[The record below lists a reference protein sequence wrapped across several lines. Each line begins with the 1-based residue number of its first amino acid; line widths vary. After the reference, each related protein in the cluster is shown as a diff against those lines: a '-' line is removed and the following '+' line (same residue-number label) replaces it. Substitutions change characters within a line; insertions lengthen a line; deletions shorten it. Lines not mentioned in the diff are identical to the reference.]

1 MTRRG
6 QTEVESQF
14 IKALRPCILTQFW
27 CTRIE
32 RHELQK
38 AKESNDYTKLVEFY
52 RRQVEAATSLLS
64 PKQERGRSG
73 IFPSSAITQP
83 HRSVLRASGS
93 PGAEFAAV
101 RWSRGRTLRNDGGEP
116 KPELDECYR
125 AAGPH
130 VMIHCW
136 VRLISDIGHVAA
148 HIRLSL
154 KRLDDADD
162 NAASRTTRRRLACE
176 LVVIMRLML
185 RARLYYERTDSILT
199 AESLMVEAL
208 RGERATLPRSQLIIS
223 QLGDAVA
230 QYDRQIRTWHIG
242 TALPKGWKDS
252 TDAYEFD
259 QWGQRFSQ
267 VVPGEEGWSR
277 FPRLLSRELRYLR
290 SRSALRQ
297 RFHELP
303 LSFHRL
309 GNGSLLRQ
317 ILLFLPRLIW
327 SLAEFL
333 ALFGIVVLLWVFMRT
348 AGFGLKPRRVAGS
361 VTLALALFTAAYFAD
376 DTLLGR
382 CASFSGAHFGES
394 LYNAIANLTTLGGAP
409 SLCGRYTGTI
419 TSIETL
425 AGYFLLSILAAMFFV
440 WLTDR

>member
-1 MTRRG
+1 
-6 QTEVESQF
+6 
-14 IKALRPCILTQFW
+14 
-27 CTRIE
+27 
-32 RHELQK
+32 
-38 AKESNDYTKLVEFY
+38 
-52 RRQVEAATSLLS
+52 
-64 PKQERGRSG
+64 
-73 IFPSSAITQP
+73 
-83 HRSVLRASGS
+83 
-93 PGAEFAAV
+93 
-101 RWSRGRTLRNDGGEP
+101 
-116 KPELDECYR
+116 
-125 AAGPH
+125 
-130 VMIHCW
+130 MIQSW
-136 VRLISDIGHVAA
+136 KRLISDIGHVAA
-148 HIRLSL
+148 HIKMSL
-154 KRLDDADD
+154 KALDKANDD
-162 NAASRTTRRRLACE
+162 RSRTTRRRLACQ
-176 LVVIMRLML
+176 LVLIMRYML
-185 RARLYYERTDSILT
+185 LARLYCARTNSIRTARHLT
-199 AESLMVEAL
+199 DDAL
-208 RGERATLPRSQLIIS
+208 SEERATLPRSQLIIS

-242 TALPKGWKDS
+242 PSLPKGWKDS
-252 TDAYEFD
+252 IDAYTYD

-333 ALFGIVVLLWVFMRT
+333 ALFGIVVLLWIFMRT